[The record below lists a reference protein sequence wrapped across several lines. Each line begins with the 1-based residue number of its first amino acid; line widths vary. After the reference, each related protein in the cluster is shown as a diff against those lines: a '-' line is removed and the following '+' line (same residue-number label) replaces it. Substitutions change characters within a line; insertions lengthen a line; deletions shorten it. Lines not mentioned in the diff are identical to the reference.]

1 MSKDMRELIEKT
13 NIDSKLKISWNKIFK
28 QLSDTSELDT
38 VIFHFS
44 KSILRAGIN
53 NKELEEKRKEFRKV
67 ADELTEIMHD
77 IVYGYLEKRS
87 NI

>member
-1 MSKDMRELIEKT
+1 
-13 NIDSKLKISWNKIFK
+13 
-28 QLSDTSELDT
+28 
-38 VIFHFS
+38 
-44 KSILRAGIN
+44 LRAGIN

>member
-1 MSKDMRELIEKT
+1 MPKDMRELIEKT

-53 NKELEEKRKEFRKV
+53 NKELEKKGRN
-67 ADELTEIMHD
+67 
-77 IVYGYLEKRS
+77 LEKLLM
-87 NI
+87 N

>member
-1 MSKDMRELIEKT
+1 MPKDMRELIEKT

-53 NKELEEKRKEFRKV
+53 NKELEKKRKEFRKV

>member
-1 MSKDMRELIEKT
+1 MPKDMRELIEKT